1 MAKTVIDLDDDAL
14 EQARAALG
22 TRTKRDTVNQALL
35 SVARDERRR
44 RAWAAELDLVRS
56 GAYDDLLDPEIMRG
70 AWQ

>member
-1 MAKTVIDLDDDAL
+1 MIDLDDDAL

-35 SVARDERRR
+35 RVARDERRR
-44 RAWAAELDLVRS
+44 RAWVAEMDLVKS
-56 GAYDDLLDPEIMRG
+56 GAYDDLLDREIMRG

>member
-1 MAKTVIDLDDDAL
+1 MAKTLIDLDDDAL

-44 RAWAAELDLVRS
+44 RAWAAEMDLVKD